1 MILSRVLRR
10 FSTIP
15 SWATVDP
22 NTLSGSNP
30 HTVKNFLNGK
40 QFKTTGTNLH
50 PVVDPMNGETFIN
63 VEMVSEN

>member
-1 MILSRVLRR
+1 MISKRIISR

-30 HTVKNFLNGK
+30 HTVRNFLNGK
-40 QFKTTGTNLH
+40 
-50 PVVDPMNGETFIN
+50 
-63 VEMVSEN
+63 

>member
-1 MILSRVLRR
+1 MILSRILRR

-30 HTVKNFLNGK
+30 HTVRNFLDGK
-40 QFKTTGTNLH
+40 EFKTLGKNLQ
-50 PVVDPMNGETFIN
+50 PVVDPLNGETFIN
-63 VEMVSEN
+63 VDLVTE